1 MTSNGVKEKIAV
13 ISVLANVIL
22 AVTKIF
28 AGILSKSTAVLAEGF
43 HSLADIFS
51 SLISFFGIKIAK
63 KPADKEH
70 PYGHFKFEVL
80 AGFLITLILFGTG
93 LTIIYEAYQKF
104 LNPSFIKIPILALSV
119 MIFSALV
126 NETMSRLKIHFG
138 KKENSVAL
146 ISDGVHSRI
155 DVFTS
160 LAVFVGLVLNK
171 YWIYTDSIL
180 AFLIGLYIVKESFS
194 IGKEAIDSLLD
205 VSAPPEVEEK
215 IKEIAK
221 SQGIEISDLKTQKK
235 GSVFTANLDINLS
248 KNLKVDEAT
257 KISEGLRERLMKEIK
272 NLVYVAIQIKSHEV
286 ETGFYRPAFRG
297 FGFGQG
303 FGWRRRGRFT
313 PLESKPLTGFRGKI
327 EEAQGRGPGGYCVC
341 KRCGYKVEHQ
351 PGVPCSSL
359 ICPNCKIN
367 LTRE

>member
-1 MTSNGVKEKIAV
+1 MKEKIAK

-22 AVTKIF
+22 AGIKIS

-51 SLISFFGIKIAK
+51 SLISFLGIKISK
-63 KPADKEH
+63 KPADKKH

-80 AGFLITLILFGTG
+80 AGFLITLILFFTG
-93 LTIIYEAYQKF
+93 IWIIFEAYQKF
-104 LNPSFIKIPILALSV
+104 KNPTAIQLPILALSV
-119 MIFSALV
+119 MGFSAIL
-126 NETMSRLKIHFG
+126 NEIMARLKIHFG

-155 DVFTS
+155 DVFAS
-160 LAVFVGLVLNK
+160 LAVFAGLVLNK
-171 YWIYTDSIL
+171 YWIFTDSIL

-215 IKEIAK
+215 IKEIVK

-235 GSVFTANLDINLS
+235 GSVFTANLEINLPR
-248 KNLKVDEAT
+248 NLDVETAT
-257 KISEGLRERLMKEIK
+257 KISENLRERLMKEIK
-272 NLVYVAIQIKSHEV
+272 NLVYVAIQVKSHEV
-286 ETGFYRPAFRG
+286 ETGFYKPPLVA
-297 FGFGQG
+297 FGFKKG
-303 FGWRRRGRFT
+303 FCWRRR
-313 PLESKPLTGFRGKI
+313 FR
-327 EEAQGRGPGGYCVC
+327 GRGPGGYCVC
-341 KRCGYKVEHQ
+341 KKCGYRVEHQ

-359 ICPNCKIN
+359 ICPSCKIH